1 MNCFSLSVSVSLSL
15 SLYIYIYIYIYISVY
30 LSIYPSIYLS
40 IFVSLSL
47 PLSLSIFISRSLS
60 PFSHSLSL
68 SLVSIPVDFQ
78 DAIQALIPLID
89 SSFTEAACQ
98 MACEDSASDVL
109 GADAEAFANLACPPL
124 CQA

>member
-1 MNCFSLSVSVSLSL
+1 MNCFSLSL
-15 SLYIYIYIYIYISVY
+15 SLYIYIYIYIYIY
-30 LSIYPSIYLS
+30 LSIYLS
-40 IFVSLSL
+40 IHLSIHLSIYLSL
-47 PLSLSIFISRSLS
+47 YLFLSLCLSIFISRSLS

-68 SLVSIPVDFQ
+68 ASIPVEFQ

-98 MACEDSASDVL
+98 EACENSASDVL